1 MCKVGKKRK
10 IVIIGGGIAGIS
22 FSLLMNKGD
31 FDLVVCERE
40 IDVPTR
46 GNAFLMHAEGFSILN
61 ILAKESGGLKLPGRT
76 IDTFSLKRPDDSEIK
91 YMKMEPWQCI
101 KRKDIVDFL
110 YSLVPEGLVKC
121 NRQFSHFLYENEQAV
136 AAVFKN
142 GEVEYG
148 DLFVGADGARSEVR
162 QQLFGPTLFSPVEVR
177 EVVGIAVNPG
187 LIRERP
193 ATFQKYLSGEKGLS
207 FGFIPTSEQELVWF
221 MQFDVRLFPLQ
232 DETAESLR
240 TMCHELLNGFPP
252 VVKRVLDSSDFSNA
266 YLWHAR
272 DFDTLPSF
280 HKKNVVIIG
289 DAAHLALPF
298 TSAGTTNALVDAH
311 ALSKLLS
318 AKYNNETALKYFY
331 RDRST
336 AVKEHLDLGREIKEK
351 FLRAPEVDVDEIKIP
366 LIAHQ
371 TSKKKT
377 APKHKKVHLLYFTD
391 PVCSTCWTIQPQLR
405 KLRVEYADYLELE
418 YCMGGP
424 LPSWINFNRGV
435 IKTKIDA
442 FNYWKSLA
450 DSYDMPVNPEVW
462 EKDPIASSYPPAI
475 AFKAAQMQDMDKA
488 VIFLRRLSELLFL
501 KGINIAKKDVL
512 LEEAY
517 QAGLDIARMNRDL
530 KEKAEKLFEED
541 LKLSIELSVEA
552 FPTFI
557 FTDRNDKT
565 IRLKGYQNYETLENV
580 MHTLIPDVRKKN
592 MDHKLNKVFQKFHSL
607 TTKEFAF
614 LVNLDLDSAN
624 KKLEL
629 MERKGLI
636 DRQNI
641 FGKETMW
648 KLIPEYMRTQQF
660 SSGAV

>member
-1 MCKVGKKRK
+1 MSAMNRKKK
-10 IVIIGGGIAGIS
+10 IVVIGGGIAGIS
-22 FSLLMNKGD
+22 FGLLMNKGD
-31 FDLVVCERE
+31 YNLVVCERE
-40 IDVPTR
+40 TDVPTR
-46 GNAFLMHAEGFSILN
+46 GNAFLMHTEGFSILN
-61 ILAKESGGLKLPGRT
+61 ILAKDSGGLVLPGKT
-76 IDTFSLKRPDDSEIK
+76 IDTFILKRPDDSEIK
-91 YMKMEPWQCI
+91 FMKMEPWQCI

-110 YSLVPEGLVKC
+110 YSLVPEGMVKC

-162 QQLFGPTLFSPVEVR
+162 QQLFGPTSFSPVEVR
-177 EVVGIAVNPG
+177 EVVGIAVNPS
-187 LIRERP
+187 LIKEKP

-221 MQFDVRLFPLQ
+221 MQFDVRLFQ
-232 DETAESLR
+232 MDDESTQTLNSL
-240 TMCHELLNGFPP
+240 CHQLLDGFPP
-252 VVKRVLDSSDFSNA
+252 VVKRVLNSSDFSNA

-272 DFDTLPSF
+272 DFDILPSF
-280 HKKNVVIIG
+280 HKNNIVLIG

-311 ALSKLLS
+311 SLSKLLS
-318 AKYNNETALKYFY
+318 TKDNIETALKYFY

-418 YCMGGP
+418 YCMGGL
-424 LPSWINFNRGV
+424 LPSWINYNKGI
-435 IKTKIDA
+435 IKTKLDA

-450 DSYDMPVNPEVW
+450 DSYDMPINPEVW
-462 EKDPIASSYPPAI
+462 EKDPLASSYPPAI

-501 KGINIAKKDVL
+501 KGINITHRDVL

-517 QAGLDIARMNRDL
+517 QAGLDIARMKRDL

-541 LKLSIELSVEA
+541 LKLSMELSVEA

-565 IRLKGYQNYETLENV
+565 IRLKGYQNYEDLEKVMNV
-580 MHTLIPDVRKKN
+580 FIPGVRKKN

-614 LVNLDLDSAN
+614 LVNMDLEATQ

-629 MERKGLI
+629 MKNKGLI
-636 DRQNI
+636 EAQHI

-648 KLIPEYMRTQQF
+648 KLIPEYMRAQKF
-660 SSGAV
+660 SGEAG